1 MNTIVLIILIMLAG
15 GILAFLL
22 NKITPVLSGFTAFAA
37 TTVSAVLF
45 FTQLA
50 PADSFQFT
58 LGGIELSWGANAY
71 SMLFGGMVMAFA
83 FLALLYSMTYMNG
96 KDRLG
101 YFYLN
106 YSLSIMAMMG
116 IVFSRDFISL
126 FIFWE
131 IMTWSSFLIIVY
143 QGLSEGRVGIK
154 YMIFS
159 AIGGYSLL
167 LAIVFMKAQMG
178 TVLISD
184 LISHFGTFT
193 SGQQAM
199 VGSLLLI
206 TFGVKA
212 AVMPLHVWAP
222 RAYADSPMSYTAVF
236 SGLLSKMG
244 IFGMGITLVS
254 VFTQSKGFDA
264 INLYIIRNILAWLG
278 AITGVI
284 ATFYAVI
291 QTDAKKLLAYSSIGQ
306 LGYIVMGLAVGTKL
320 SVMAALFLAVVHT
333 IFKGTLFMVVG
344 AVERQTGTTDMT
356 KLTALI
362 RRMPWTFFAALLS
375 IIALAGIPP
384 LAGFVGKW
392 MLYESLITSDHYF
405 LVIMAF
411 LSSTAAFLYSYRFL
425 FGVFL
430 GQEEPETKD
439 VKEAPATMVVPMVL
453 LALLLLFL
461 GAFPGYLFD
470 PIAKGMEYLGMGQID
485 WNATVLS
492 NGWGDHVDTLAVINS
507 IVIVFVLAFI
517 FLGLKNRKRTRYVTT
532 KDIHTSGEI
541 PTQNENLTYAVDFY
555 KPFERAI
562 APVMKRKMDYYYN
575 RFGEGLEA
583 FFNFLRR
590 IYTGN
595 GQTYALYVVIFLV
608 ILIIFSKQIFL

>member
-1 MNTIVLIILIMLAG
+1 MNNIVLILLILLAG
-15 GILAFLL
+15 GVLSFLL
-22 NKITPVLSGFTAFAA
+22 NQIKPLLSGVTAFIATAA
-37 TTVSAVLF
+37 AAILF
-45 FTQLA
+45 FMGTGT
-50 PADSFQFT
+50 ADNFDFI
-58 LGGIELSWGANAY
+58 LGGMHLSMGINGYSWIFGALILGF
-71 SMLFGGMVMAFA
+71 STLV
-83 FLALLYSMTYMNG
+83 LLYSISYMKG
-96 KDRLG
+96 RDRLG

-106 YSLSIMAMMG
+106 FMLSIMAMMG
-116 IVFSRDFISL
+116 IIFSRDFISL

-131 IMTWSSFLIIVY
+131 IMTWSSFLIVVY

-159 AIGGYSLL
+159 AVGGYSML

-184 LISHFGTFT
+184 LVSHF
-193 SGQQAM
+193 SGFAIQQQTM
-199 VGSLLLI
+199 VGILLLI

-222 RAYADSPMSYTAVF
+222 RAYSDSPMSYTSVF

-244 IFGMGITLVS
+244 IFGMGIVLIS
-254 VFTQSKGFDA
+254 VFANSSTFGTNTF
-264 INLYIIRNILAWLG
+264 YISNVLAWLG
-278 AITGVI
+278 AITGVM

-333 IFKGTLFMVVG
+333 IFKGTLFLVVG

-356 KLTALI
+356 KLGALI
-362 RRMPWTFFAALLS
+362 RKMPWTFLAALIS

-392 MLYESLITSDHYF
+392 MFYESLIVSDHYF

-411 LSSTAAFLYSYRFL
+411 LSSTAAFLYCYRFL

-430 GQEEPETKD
+430 GQEEKEFEN
-439 VKEAPATMVVPMVL
+439 VKEAPATMVIPMVFMA
-453 LALLLLFL
+453 ALLFVFGVFPGLLFN
-461 GAFPGYLFD
+461 
-470 PIAKGMEYLGMGQID
+470 PIAKGMEVLGMGTVD
-485 WNATVLS
+485 WSMTVLS
-492 NGWGDHVDTLAVINS
+492 NGWGDHVDTMS
-507 IVIVFVLAFI
+507 IIRTIGTIFILAFI
-517 FLGLKNRKRTRYVTT
+517 YLALWNRKRTRYVTT

-541 PTQNENLTYAVDFY
+541 PTENENLTYAVDFY

-562 APVMKRKMDYYYN
+562 EPVMKRTMDFYYN
-575 RFGEGLEA
+575 HLGEGLES

-590 IYTGN
+590 FYTGN
-595 GQTYALYVVIFLV
+595 GQTYALYVIVFLV
-608 ILIIFSKQIFL
+608 ILILFSKQIFL

>member
-1 MNTIVLIILIMLAG
+1 MNNIILIITVLLGG
-15 GILAFLL
+15 GILSYILD
-22 NKITPVLSGFTAFAA
+22 KISSSLSGITTFAA
-37 TTVSAVLF
+37 ITVAAVLY
-45 FTQLA
+45 FTGINSTA
-50 PADSFQFT
+50 NIDIS
-58 LGGIELSWGANAY
+58 LGGIYLSWGINNY
-71 SMLFGGMVMAFA
+71 SWLFGAMVLSF
-83 FLALLYSMTYMNG
+83 ALLASLYSISYMKG

-106 YSLSIMAMMG
+106 FSLSIMAMMG
-116 IVFSRDFISL
+116 IIFSRDFISL

-143 QGLSEGRVGIK
+143 QGLSEGRIGIK

-159 AIGGYSLL
+159 AIGGYALL
-167 LAIVFMKAQMG
+167 LAVVFMNSQMHS
-178 TVLISD
+178 VLIAD
-184 LISHFGTFT
+184 LINNFSSF
-193 SGQQAM
+193 SMGQQTM
-199 VGSLLLI
+199 VGILLLM

-222 RAYADSPMSYTAVF
+222 RAYADSPMSYAAVF

-244 IFGMGITLVS
+244 VFGLGLVLIS
-254 VFTQSKGFDA
+254 VFGIPRH
-264 INLYIIRNILAWLG
+264 INTFFISEVLAWMG

-320 SVMAALFLAVVHT
+320 SVMAALFLAVMHT
-333 IFKGTLFMVVG
+333 IFKGTLFLVVG
-344 AVERQTGTTDMT
+344 AVERQAGTTDMT

-362 RRMPWTFFAALLS
+362 RRMPWTFFAALIA

-384 LAGFVGKW
+384 LGGFVGKW
-392 MLYESLITSDHYF
+392 MLYESLIVSDHYF

-411 LSSTAAFLYSYRFL
+411 LSSTSAFLYSYRFL

-430 GQEEPETKD
+430 GQEEPETKNI
-439 VKEAPATMVVPMVL
+439 KEAPTTMVIPMVL
-453 LALLLLFL
+453 LSLTLIVS
-461 GAFPGYLFD
+461 GAFPGLIME
-470 PIAKGMEYLGMGQID
+470 PIAKGMSVLGMGEVS
-485 WNATVLS
+485 WHMSLLS
-492 NGWGDHVDTLAVINS
+492 NGWGDHIDTLAIINT
-507 IVIVFVLAFI
+507 IATIFIIGFI
-517 FLGLKNRKRTRYVTT
+517 FLGLRNRKRTRYVST

-541 PTQNENLTYAVDFY
+541 PTENENLTYAVDFY

-562 APVMKRKMDYYYN
+562 APVMKYKIDFYYN
-575 RFGEGLEA
+575 KFGQGLEA
-583 FFNFLRR
+583 FFNFIRR

-595 GQTYALYVVIFLV
+595 GQTYAIYVMIFIV